1 MKQEKKTVRDVD
13 VNNKKVVVRCDFN
26 VPLKNGKITDDK
38 RIKESLKTINYLIE
52 HNAKVILL
60 SHLGRPKGDYKEEFS
75 LKPVAKRLSEYLNKN
90 VLLSEDVALK
100 DSILKSENLK
110 PKDVL
115 LIENVRFVVGETKN
129 DEEFSK
135 KLSKLGDIFVNDAF
149 GTAHRAHSSNVGIS
163 KFLPSVSGFL
173 IEKELKFLGDAIE
186 NPKRPLVAI
195 LGGSKVSDKISVIEN
210 LLNKVDSILI
220 GGAMAYTFLKA
231 QGYEIGNSL
240 VENDKLDLAL
250 SLLKKA
256 KQKNVEFILPLD
268 SVIGKDFSEN
278 TEYENT
284 ENENIKDGYMGLDIG
299 EKTIKLFKK
308 YIEKAHTVVW
318 NGPMGVFE
326 WQNFSNGTREIA
338 ECLGNANCVSIV
350 GGGDSAAAVEIMG
363 LGEKMTHIST
373 GGGASLEFLEGKTLP
388 GVDCLQNK

>member
-26 VPLKNGKITDDK
+26 VPLKNGEITDDK

-60 SHLGRPKGDYKEEFS
+60 SHLGRPKGEYKEEFS

-231 QGYEIGNSL
+231 QGYDIGNSL

-256 KQKNVEFILPLD
+256 KQKNVEFVLPLD